1 MIETCDIAGFSR
13 KAKSAGCD
21 VRSET
26 MVEQRDIDII
36 MNNPIDWE
44 RFRNKTVLVTG
55 ATGRLGMY
63 LVEAVSKADIDWN
76 LNVTIIALARNG
88 KKLERVFG
96 ESLKLPNVH
105 TLVQDITEPIRWDG
119 AVHYIFHT
127 AGAASPMDFTN
138 EPVDTLWGHLQ
149 GTRNVLEL
157 AKEKKS
163 EKVLYVST
171 VEIYGE
177 WKREEGIREDDM
189 GALHCDGARA
199 CYPEAKRM
207 CETMLASYEAQYG
220 IPYVGVRLCHTF
232 GPGISL
238 EDGRAF
244 SEFLRNVIKGEDIV
258 LQSDGSAVRTYT
270 YVADAIGG
278 MLLAFTKG
286 REHYYNI
293 ANLDN
298 LISIRDL
305 AELIAGLDT
314 RGRVKVRYA
323 SQEGQKLQYLPFKL
337 GIMNVDRIMGI
348 GWHPQVGLEDAFR
361 YTLES
366 FQQRSG
372 S

>member
-1 MIETCDIAGFSR
+1 
-13 KAKSAGCD
+13 
-21 VRSET
+21 

-36 MNNPIDWE
+36 LSNPIDWE
-44 RFRNKTVLVTG
+44 KFRNKTVLVTG

-63 LVEAVSKADIDWN
+63 IVESVNKADIDWN
-76 LNVTIIALARNG
+76 LNTTIIALARNE
-88 KKLERVFG
+88 KKLQEVFG
-96 ESLKLPNVH
+96 ESLKLPNIH

-119 AVHYIFHT
+119 AVDYIFHT

-157 AKEKKS
+157 AREKKS

-177 WKREEGIREDDM
+177 WKREDGIREDDM
-189 GALHCDGARA
+189 GPLRCDWAKA
-199 CYPEAKRM
+199 CYSEAKRM
-207 CETMLASYEAQYG
+207 CETMLASYEAQYHV
-220 IPYVGVRLCHTF
+220 PYVGVRLCHTF

-244 SEFLRNVIKGEDIV
+244 SEFIRNVINGEDIV
-258 LQSDGSAVRTYT
+258 LQTDGSAVRTYT
-270 YVADAIGG
+270 YVADAIGA

-286 REHYYNI
+286 KEHYYNI

-298 LISIRDL
+298 LISIKDL

-314 RGRVKVRYA
+314 RGRVKVKYA
-323 SQEGQKLQYLPFKL
+323 GQREQKLQYLPFKL

-348 GWHPQVGLEDAFR
+348 GWHPQVGLEEAFR

-372 S
+372 NR